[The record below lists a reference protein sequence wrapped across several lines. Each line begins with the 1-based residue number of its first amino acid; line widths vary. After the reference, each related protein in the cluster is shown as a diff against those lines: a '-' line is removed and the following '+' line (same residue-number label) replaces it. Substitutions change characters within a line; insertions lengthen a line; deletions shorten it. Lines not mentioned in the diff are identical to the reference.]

1 MKKINLLSLLIL
13 LFIALISCEES
24 TVNEPNDDDSSKNM
38 ISLLT
43 KKEWTLQSI
52 TPPVGYWI
60 PKYKFNENY
69 TFVAFHNNEWVNGT
83 WDINTV
89 ETLPEKYILGLKF
102 DKSTNLGDVK
112 CYINY
117 LKNDTLHLST
127 VEFNDVIANYIKL

>member
-1 MKKINLLSLLIL
+1 MKKINIILTILL
-13 LFIALISCEES
+13 LFIALTSCDES
-24 TVNEPNDDDSSKNM
+24 TVNEPNDNSGVNKVIN
-38 ISLLT
+38 LLT

-83 WDINTV
+83 WGITTI
-89 ETLPEKYILGLKF
+89 ETLPEKYIINLKF
-102 DKSTNLGDVK
+102 EPSTKLNEVP

-117 LKNDTLHLST
+117 LVNDTLNLTT
-127 VEFNDVIANYIKL
+127 VEFNDVIAKYVKN